1 MINKQFISAFLSTV
15 MAVSI
20 LCTPLTSIHAY
31 AVEETSDIVAE
42 DSEVIE
48 PGEEV
53 EDFRDDGEVEDNLET
68 TVSEDTEDTEIQ
80 ENAAVDGT
88 ESDSA
93 LEEEIEAE
101 EQAEGEENQIDQVD
115 QIDVEK
121 EDSEE
126 SEILP
131 EEENTDNTEP
141 VDDSD
146 DITADEIE
154 NAETE
159 NEVNEIVSED
169 FNVSVDSIDDNALIN
184 ISKCTFGE
192 LSSKTY
198 SGKAMT
204 PSITI
209 KDGDRKLTVNT
220 DYIAEYKNNTN
231 AGIAKIIITG
241 KGTYTGTVEKTFK
254 ITPKKVTPTVT
265 ISNKTLIYNGLN
277 RTPSVSVK
285 YGSTVLKR
293 NQDYTVRY
301 ASKCSNVGTYNAA
314 VTLKGN
320 YSGSNKAQYTILP
333 KGTSI
338 YNVVGSKD
346 HFDVKWSKQTTQVT
360 GYQIQYS
367 HKRRFDSGNK
377 TVTIN
382 QNSVNTKTIKKPT
395 AGEEYYVRVRTYMV
409 AGGKRYYSSWS
420 SEVSTFVKEILTYE
434 KKSLTLHSSEQYEIE
449 FSTSKRVYSM
459 IPITIKVVG
468 SITRGGFRIILKDE
482 KGKQWQ
488 NDYIDLKNSNSGDTY
503 DEWFYNDG
511 GLLPPGEYTYIIKNA
526 SYADIKISFS
536 PTAGYSKKAASAS
549 VRSSVSSASGNWVK
563 IGKLYDGLPVA
574 TINYPKNGIIDG
586 YLFEKDGSVYV
597 WGEKKGTATVTVKV
611 SDGKIYKTKVT
622 LSSGEPDFAA
632 VVDGYYTRD
641 NYFTVT
647 IKNRRR
653 SDLIIIRD
661 GAKVE
666 NYDYKSNDRWVKADS
681 NITVKYGETKT
692 VRFYLK
698 GSPTW
703 PDYKDYDLHAKFI
716 FEGKTYVWHVWRND
730 SSYQKGNGWFTT
742 YWGSNDL

>member
-1 MINKQFISAFLSTV
+1 MINKQLITVFLSMAMTV
-15 MAVSI
+15 SM
-20 LCTPLTSIHAY
+20 LCTPVTSIHVY
-31 AVEETSDIVAE
+31 AVEETSDISAE
-42 DSEVIE
+42 DSEVIDS
-48 PGEEV
+48 GEEYENDQV
-53 EDFRDDGEVEDNLET
+53 DGEVEENLET
-68 TVSEDTEDTEIQ
+68 KVPEDANDTDGQ
-80 ENAAVDGT
+80 ANATVDGT
-88 ESDSA
+88 DRDSD
-93 LEEEIEAE
+93 LEEIEAE
-101 EQAEGEENQIDQVD
+101 EQDGENEDQVNQED
-115 QIDVEK
+115 RLDNE
-121 EDSEE
+121 EDSE
-126 SEILP
+126 IIP
-131 EEENTDNTEP
+131 NEENTESVN
-141 VDDSD
+141 DSD

-154 NAETE
+154 NIDTD
-159 NEVNEIVSED
+159 NEANAIASD
-169 FNVSVDSIDDNALIN
+169 DLNAPADSIDDNTLIN
-184 ISKCTFGE
+184 ISMCTISE
-192 LSSKTY
+192 LSSMTY
-198 SGKAMT
+198 TGKELT
-204 PSITI
+204 PLITI
-209 KDGDRKLTVNT
+209 KDGDRELAVDT
-220 DYIAEYKNNTN
+220 DYIVEYSNNIN
-231 AGIAKIIITG
+231 AGTAKVIITG
-241 KGTYTGTVEKTFK
+241 QGAYTGTVEKTFK

-265 ISNKTLIYNGLN
+265 ISNKTCTYNGQN

-285 YGSTVLKR
+285 YGNVVLKR
-293 NQDYTVRY
+293 DQDYTVRY
-301 ASKCSNVGTYNAA
+301 ASKCCNVGTYNAA

-346 HFDVKWSKQTTQVT
+346 KFDVKWSKQTTQVT

-377 TVTIN
+377 TVTIT

-395 AGEEYYVRVRTYMV
+395 VGEEYYVRVRTYMV
-409 AGGKRYYSSWS
+409 VGGKRYYSLWS

-434 KKSLTLHSSEQYEIE
+434 TKSLTLHPSQQYEIE

-468 SITRGGFRIILKDE
+468 TNITRGGFRVILKDS

-488 NDYIDLKNSNSGDTY
+488 NDFIDLKNSNSGDTY

-526 SYADIKISFS
+526 SYADLKISFS

-549 VRSSVSSASGNWVK
+549 IRTSASSSSGNWVK

-622 LSSGEPDFAA
+622 LSAGEPNFSAI
-632 VVDGYYTRD
+632 VNGYYTRD
-641 NYFTVT
+641 NYFTVKV
-647 IKNRRR
+647 KNNRR
-653 SDLIIIRD
+653 SDLVIIRD

-666 NYDYKSNDRWVKADS
+666 NYDYKSFDRWVKADG

-692 VRFYLK
+692 IRFYLK
-698 GSPTW
+698 GSETW
-703 PDYKDYDLHAKFI
+703 PHYDEYDLHAKFI

-730 SSYQKGNGWFTT
+730 SVYQKGDSWYDT
-742 YWGSNDL
+742 YWETNDF